1 MNIFKLVSIFLLPL
15 LAFAAQAKTPIPS
28 TPTFKSSGHI
38 LMDYNTG
45 YVISEDN
52 PDTPLEPASLTKIM
66 TAFVAFREL
75 HQGNMQLDEETTVS
89 EKAWRTGGS
98 KMFIEV
104 GKQVKIQDLLY
115 GLIIQSGNDAA
126 VALAEH
132 IAGSE
137 EAFAEM
143 MNIQARSLGMKNTH
157 FVNATGWPADG
168 HTTTARDLAI
178 LTQAMIRQFP
188 EHYAW
193 HAIKKFSF
201 NNIEQYNRNKLL
213 WRDQSVDGVK
223 TGHTEAAGYCLV
235 ASAQR
240 DDMRLIS
247 VVLGTP
253 SEEARAT
260 ASSKLLN
267 YGFRFYET
275 RTLYASGKPLTDARV
290 WKSDKGKLKLGLKN
304 DLVMTIPRGDYKLLK
319 AELEVNNQ
327 IIAPVQNG
335 QAMGKLIIKL
345 GDKVL
350 NTRPLVAL
358 EHVPE
363 GGWMTRAVD
372 SMRLM
377 LE

>member
-1 MNIFKLVSIFLLPL
+1 
-15 LAFAAQAKTPIPS
+15 
-28 TPTFKSSGHI
+28 
-38 LMDYNTG
+38 
-45 YVISEDN
+45 
-52 PDTPLEPASLTKIM
+52 
-66 TAFVAFREL
+66 
-75 HQGNMQLDEETTVS
+75 
-89 EKAWRTGGS
+89 GS

-104 GKQVKIQDLLY
+104 GKQVKIKDLLF

-143 MNIQARSLGMKNTH
+143 MNIQARALGMKNSH
-157 FVNATGWPADG
+157 FLNSTGLPADG
-168 HTTTARDLAI
+168 HTTTARDLFI

-188 EHYAW
+188 EHYDW
-193 HAIKKFSF
+193 HAIKKYTF

-213 WRDQSVDGVK
+213 WRDQTVDGVK

-235 ASAQR
+235 ASAKR

-260 ASSKLLN
+260 ASTKLLN

-275 RTLYASGKPLTDARV
+275 RTLYKAGKSLTDARV
-290 WKSDKGKLKLGLKN
+290 WKSEKGKMKLGLKK

-319 AELEVNNQ
+319 AELEVNSQ
-327 IIAPVQNG
+327 ITAPVSNG
-335 QAMGKLIIKL
+335 QTLGKLIVQL
-345 GDKVL
+345 GGRTIA
-350 NTRPLVAL
+350 TRPLVAL
-358 EHVPE
+358 ENVPE

-372 SMRLM
+372 SVRLM
-377 LE
+377 ME